1 MYFHFRHSL
10 RTPSR
15 RLSRTL
21 YFYEYMPEEDNKAD
35 EDFHIEETTGT
46 SDTAESSDTDN
57 STQN

>member
-35 EDFHIEETTGT
+35 EDFHIEETT
-46 SDTAESSDTDN
+46 DTVETTDTEG
-57 STQN
+57 STQD

>member
-35 EDFHIEETTGT
+35 EDFHIEETTDTVGT
-46 SDTAESSDTDN
+46 TDTDG
-57 STQN
+57 STQD